1 MSDEMMLA
9 AVCAAADQ
17 LIPTFVYVSKA
28 ARSDVLTDPPKMRA
42 LSREQIVEL
51 RIVA

>member
-1 MSDEMMLA
+1 MPINEALWAIS
-9 AVCAAADQ
+9 
-17 LIPTFVYVSKA
+17 VYVSKA